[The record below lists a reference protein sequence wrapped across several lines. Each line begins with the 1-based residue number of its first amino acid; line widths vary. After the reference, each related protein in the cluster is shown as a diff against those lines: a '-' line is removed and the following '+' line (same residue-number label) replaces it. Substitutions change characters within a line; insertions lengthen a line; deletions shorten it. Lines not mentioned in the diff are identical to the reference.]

1 MPLDPF
7 ALTVIFIAL
16 GLGAVVK
23 SIAGAGLPL
32 VAVPF
37 MAIFLGV
44 EHAVI
49 VIQVPNIVS
58 NLWLIYTNRSKIK
71 ETPLHLELVI
81 PSAVAVF
88 IGVWFLSSADRDLT
102 GLLFAGFLGIFLV
115 LIWLKPE
122 FKLSG
127 LTNKIVTPVV
137 SVLGG
142 FVQGSAG
149 ASHPIYSPLLYSLR
163 LSREGFLLYSGL
175 LFGFFNT
182 IQVVGMLIF
191 GMFTLQHFWQGLV
204 ALIPL
209 FIFQYAG
216 MKFSSRVSPALSNK
230 MVLVIL
236 IAIELKLVWDVFIG

>member
-7 ALTVIFIAL
+7 ALAIIFIAL
-16 GLGAVVK
+16 GMGAVVK

-58 NLWLIYTNRSKIK
+58 NLWLIYANRSKFR
-71 ETPLHLELVI
+71 EMPLHLELWI
-81 PSAVAVF
+81 PSAVAIF
-88 IGVWFLSSADRDLT
+88 IGVWFLSSADRDLI
-102 GLLFAGFLGIFLV
+102 GVLFAGFLGMFLV

-142 FVQGSAG
+142 FIQGSAG

-163 LSREGFLLYSGL
+163 LGRESFLLYSGL
-175 LFGFFNT
+175 LFGCFNI

-191 GMFTLQHFWQGLV
+191 GMFTLQHFWQGLL

-236 IAIELKLVWDVFIG
+236 TAIELKLIWDVFIG

>member
-7 ALTVIFIAL
+7 ALTIIFIAL

-58 NLWLIYTNRSKIK
+58 NLWLIYANRSKFR
-71 ETPLHLELVI
+71 EMPLHLELWI
-81 PSAVAVF
+81 PSAVAIF
-88 IGVWFLSSADRDLT
+88 IGVWFLSSADRDLI
-102 GLLFAGFLGIFLV
+102 GVLFAGFLGMFLV
-115 LIWLKPE
+115 LIWLKPG

-142 FVQGSAG
+142 FIQGSAG

-163 LSREGFLLYSGL
+163 LGRESFLLYSGL
-175 LFGFFNT
+175 LFGSFNI

-236 IAIELKLVWDVFIG
+236 TAIELKLIWDVFIG

>member
-7 ALTVIFIAL
+7 ALTIIFIAL

-58 NLWLIYTNRSKIK
+58 NLWLIYANRSKIK

-142 FVQGSAG
+142 FIQGSAG

-163 LSREGFLLYSGL
+163 LGRESFLLYSGL

-191 GMFTLQHFWQGLV
+191 GMFTLQHFWQGLL

-236 IAIELKLVWDVFIG
+236 IAIELKLVWDVVIT

>member
-7 ALTVIFIAL
+7 ALTIIFIAL

-58 NLWLIYTNRSKIK
+58 NLWLIYANRSKFR
-71 ETPLHLELVI
+71 EMPLHLELWI
-81 PSAVAVF
+81 PSAVAIF
-88 IGVWFLSSADRDLT
+88 IGVWFLSSADRDLI
-102 GLLFAGFLGIFLV
+102 GVLFAGFLGMFLV

-142 FVQGSAG
+142 LIQGSAG
-149 ASHPIYSPLLYSLR
+149 ASHPIYTPLLYSLR
-163 LSREGFLLYSGL
+163 LGG
-175 LFGFFNT
+175 
-182 IQVVGMLIF
+182 
-191 GMFTLQHFWQGLV
+191 
-204 ALIPL
+204 
-209 FIFQYAG
+209 
-216 MKFSSRVSPALSNK
+216 
-230 MVLVIL
+230 IL
-236 IAIELKLVWDVFIG
+236 ICKYDFCKSRPSLFYVPFKCWNINSIAYPYPRHPNPAT

>member
-1 MPLDPF
+1 M
-7 ALTVIFIAL
+7 
-16 GLGAVVK
+16 
-23 SIAGAGLPL
+23 
-32 VAVPF
+32 
-37 MAIFLGV
+37 
-44 EHAVI
+44 
-49 VIQVPNIVS
+49 
-58 NLWLIYTNRSKIK
+58 
-71 ETPLHLELVI
+71 PLHLELWI
-81 PSAVAVF
+81 PSAVAIF

-142 FVQGSAG
+142 FIQGSAG

-163 LSREGFLLYSGL
+163 LGRESFLLYSGL
-175 LFGFFNT
+175 LFGSFNI

-191 GMFTLQHFWQGLV
+191 GMFTLLHFWQGLV

-236 IAIELKLVWDVFIG
+236 TAIELKLVWDVFIG

>member
-58 NLWLIYTNRSKIK
+58 NLWLIYANRSKIK

-236 IAIELKLVWDVFIG
+236 TAIELKLIWDVFIG

>member
-7 ALTVIFIAL
+7 ALAIIFIAL
-16 GLGAVVK
+16 GMGAVVK

-58 NLWLIYTNRSKIK
+58 NLWLIYANRSKFR
-71 ETPLHLELVI
+71 EMPLHLELWI
-81 PSAVAVF
+81 PSAVAIF

-102 GLLFAGFLGIFLV
+102 GVLFAGFLGMFLV

-142 FVQGSAG
+142 FIQGSAG

-163 LSREGFLLYSGL
+163 LGRESFLLYSGL
-175 LFGFFNT
+175 LFGCFNI

-191 GMFTLQHFWQGLV
+191 GMFTLQHFWQGLL

-230 MVLVIL
+230 MVLAIL
-236 IAIELKLVWDVFIG
+236 TAIELKLIWDVFIG

>member
-7 ALTVIFIAL
+7 ALTIIFIAL

-58 NLWLIYTNRSKIK
+58 NLWLIYANRSKFR
-71 ETPLHLELVI
+71 EMPLHLELWI
-81 PSAVAVF
+81 PSAVAIF
-88 IGVWFLSSADRDLT
+88 IGVWFLSFADRDLI
-102 GLLFAGFLGIFLV
+102 GVLFAGFLGMFLV

-163 LSREGFLLYSGL
+163 LSRESFLLYSGL

-191 GMFTLQHFWQGLV
+191 GMFTLQHFWQGLL

-236 IAIELKLVWDVFIG
+236 TAIELKLIWDVFIG

>member
-7 ALTVIFIAL
+7 ALTIIFIAL

-58 NLWLIYTNRSKIK
+58 NLWLIYANRSKFR
-71 ETPLHLELVI
+71 EMPLHLELWI
-81 PSAVAVF
+81 PSAVAIF
-88 IGVWFLSSADRDLT
+88 IGVWFLSSADRDLI
-102 GLLFAGFLGIFLV
+102 GVLFAGFLGMFLV

-142 FVQGSAG
+142 FIQGSAG

-163 LSREGFLLYSGL
+163 LGRESFLLYWGL
-175 LFGFFNT
+175 FFGSFNI

-236 IAIELKLVWDVFIG
+236 TAIELKLIWDVFIG

>member
-175 LFGFFNT
+175 LFGSFNI

>member
-1 MPLDPF
+1 MPLDPS

-58 NLWLIYTNRSKIK
+58 NLLLIYANRSKIK

-236 IAIELKLVWDVFIG
+236 TAIELKLIWDVFIR

>member
-7 ALTVIFIAL
+7 ALTIIFIGL

-58 NLWLIYTNRSKIK
+58 NLWLIYANRSKFR
-71 ETPLHLELVI
+71 EMPLHLELWI
-81 PSAVAVF
+81 PSTVAIF
-88 IGVWFLSSADRDLT
+88 IGVWFLSSADRDLI
-102 GLLFAGFLGIFLV
+102 GVLFAGFLGMFLV

-142 FVQGSAG
+142 FIQGSAG

-163 LSREGFLLYSGL
+163 LGRESFLLYSGL
-175 LFGFFNT
+175 LFGSFNI

-236 IAIELKLVWDVFIG
+236 TAIELKLIWDVFIG